1 MILQVK
7 TEKELIASLE
17 LISGLVITLQHSN
30 KELNKKIDA
39 MQIQL
44 NKKPNKVV
52 TKTVTREIEKPTIT
66 KVQTVKLDASVI
78 PAIKKLTNRVSKC
91 EKISPVINNPVTIET
106 DKSLL
111 PELKK
116 LSARVSKCEKL
127 SARIDNLEKIK
138 PVINEITNIE
148 CNKAIDPR
156 FKKLSDRLVEVEKV
170 KPAIKQITHSLS
182 DSDVSEI
189 INKHVTIGYVNKLY
203 KKGK

>member
-52 TKTVTREIEKPTIT
+52 TKTVIREIEKPTIT
-66 KVQTVKLDASVI
+66 KVQTVKLDASVM
-78 PAIKKLTNRVSKC
+78 PAIKKLS
-91 EKISPVINNPVTIET
+91 
-106 DKSLL
+106 D
-111 PELKK
+111 
-116 LSARVSKCEKL
+116 RVSKCEKL